1 MSLLNLKP
9 IRAKRPSTLL
19 SIALR
24 DLKRVHAR
32 GDIKIDMDVYYGD
45 NDPWINDGKCSV
57 CLAGSCL
64 VGRKGI
70 KGYSGSLSPIHELP
84 PELRLQMWAIN
95 SLRGGDIGSALDYLG
110 VNHPT
115 GLPHAV
121 EMVGWEDTPAG
132 RRRFYAY
139 INRLIKLLKKHGV

>member
-1 MSLLNLKP
+1 MSTFDLKP

-24 DLKRVHAR
+24 DLKKVHAR
-32 GDIKIDMDVYYGD
+32 GDVKIDMAVYYG
-45 NDPWINDGKCSV
+45 NGTAGINDGKCSV

-64 VGRKGI
+64 VGK
-70 KGYSGSLSPIHELP
+70 KELKDYVGSLTPSSELSDD
-84 PELRLQMWAIN
+84 LRRQMWAIN
-95 SLRGGDIGSALDYLG
+95 ALRCGGIKTANYYLRIDHPDALPQY
-110 VNHPT
+110 VK
-115 GLPHAV
+115 
-121 EMVGWEDTPAG
+121 MVDWEDTPAG